1 MLSIAIF
8 YVLAIYAQG
17 KEKSINMYLK
27 IFEISQAI
35 YIYIYI
41 SIRIKSSDKW
51 TKLKTELKVSVKFV
65 QCVRV

>member
-35 YIYIYI
+35 YIYI